1 MLNLQKCWNDGQTPV
16 FIGMNW
22 VFFSLKSGLHLCEL
36 KDFQLKIRC
45 VFVGIEGV
53 SAKIRLYGRIDDFWL
68 KVYNV
73 YIYIWIHIYIHTYYI
88 YIHIIYID
96 ILYIYILYIYIHIYI
111 YTVYMFPHSNGSGGP
126 CSPPM
131 ISSRSLGSSGS
142 RAGSSASSAGPL
154 LAVRRQLRLGE
165 NLGVSEYQVDI

>member
-73 YIYIWIHIYIHTYYI
+73 YIYEYI
-88 YIHIIYID
+88 YIYTHILYIYTYYIYID
-96 ILYIYILYIYIHIYI
+96 ILYIYTYYIYTYIYIQCTCFHIR
-111 YTVYMFPHSNGSGGP
+111 T
-126 CSPPM
+126 
-131 ISSRSLGSSGS
+131 
-142 RAGSSASSAGPL
+142 A
-154 LAVRRQLRLGE
+154 
-165 NLGVSEYQVDI
+165 QVDHALLQWSVHGHWAALAAGREAAQAARGRCWQCGGSWGWEKTLEFPSTR